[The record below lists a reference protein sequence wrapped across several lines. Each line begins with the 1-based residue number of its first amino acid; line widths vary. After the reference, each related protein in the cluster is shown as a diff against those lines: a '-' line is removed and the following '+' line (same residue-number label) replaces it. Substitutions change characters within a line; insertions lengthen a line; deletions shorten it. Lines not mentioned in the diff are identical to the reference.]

1 MAIKIDV
8 FGSFGFGN
16 VGDEIIP
23 NCVARAIRSTGES
36 AAIRA
41 FSRYNEV
48 LLENVTDHRAYLTS
62 EISKPML
69 ICGGGII
76 ENREMSCLNRA
87 MAKKGFDSSAAIPFA
102 VSVEPG
108 IRFGLRSKLSLRHK
122 LKSFD
127 CIYVRDKLSADVLSA
142 LAPGANQRLIG
153 DLGLWCSPD
162 HETNHIQNMP
172 ENYIVFI
179 PSDNWK
185 SNNFYEWISR
195 ELIRISQHFQL
206 PVFIVPISVMAG
218 DDIDICKKILS
229 ATSSIDNTAK
239 VFCFDSAFLE
249 NSFSGEDLAYVLARS
264 SLTISMRLHG
274 CVISYAQKTPF
285 LALAYH
291 PKLFGFAHTIDWDF
305 AILPNKL
312 PKFQSKN
319 TYGYRFEDLNF
330 ESGDL
335 LVKSIEILSKQNYEL
350 LDHYKMMQSEALSK
364 IFKIS

>member
-1 MAIKIDV
+1 MTVKIDV

-16 VGDEIIP
+16 LGDEIIP
-23 NCVARAIRSTGES
+23 NCIGRAIRSTGAS

-41 FSRYNEV
+41 FSRYDDV
-48 LLENVTDHRAYLTS
+48 LLKNVTDHRDYLKS

-69 ICGGGII
+69 ISGGGII

-87 MAKKGFDSSAAIPFA
+87 MAKKDFDSSTAVPFA

-108 IRFGLRSKLSLRHK
+108 IRFGIRSKLSLRHK
-122 LKSFD
+122 LKSFE
-127 CIYVRDKLSADVLSA
+127 CIYVRDKLSANVLTA
-142 LAPGANQRLIG
+142 LAPSANQRLIG

-162 HETNHIQNMP
+162 HDHNHIRNMP
-172 ENYIVFI
+172 ENYMVFI

-185 SNNFYEWISR
+185 SNKFYEWIAR
-195 ELIRISQHFQL
+195 ELIWISQYFEL

-218 DDIDICKKILS
+218 NDIDICNEILS
-229 ATSSIDNTAK
+229 TTRCIDNTAK
-239 VFCFDSAFLE
+239 IFLLDNVFLE

-264 SLTISMRLHG
+264 SFTISMRLHG

-291 PKLFGFAHTIDWDF
+291 PKLLGFAHTIDWDF
-305 AILPNKL
+305 AILPEKL
-312 PKFQSKN
+312 PKSQSKN
-319 TYGYRFEDLNF
+319 TYGYRFEELNF

-335 LVKSIEILSKQNYEL
+335 LSKSIEILSKQKYDM
-350 LDHYKMMQSEALSK
+350 LDHYKIIQSEVLSK